1 MRQSEW
7 TVASFG
13 SCADFQEGY
22 VNPAQS
28 VTAYFDGPISWLR
41 AVDLN
46 DGFVNETSRTLS
58 VEGFKSAGKAATLF
72 PAGTLAISKSG
83 TIGRIG
89 ILQREMCGNRAVIN
103 VRPRP
108 DRLDVRFAFYS
119 MLLGRPQIER
129 LAEGSVQKNLYVSA
143 LSKFSL
149 FLPPLPEQRAI
160 AATLGAL
167 DDKIELNRKMNAT
180 LEAMARALFR
190 DWFVDFGP
198 TRARMEGRAPY
209 LSPDLWPLFP
219 DRLDAEGKP
228 EGWEAGN
235 MSDLFT
241 LQRGFDLPSQDRRDG
256 KYPIL
261 AASGPSGYHESHMVK
276 GPGVTTGRSGVLGR
290 VFYVHGDFWPL
301 NTSLWVKDYKR
312 ATPLYAYQFLSLI
325 DLAGFNAGSAVPTLN
340 RNHVHGLPAVLPPR
354 DLVAAFDQLADGL
367 MSRHRHNEVENET
380 LAQTRDL
387 LLPRLMSGELR
398 VAEAGRAMEAAL

>member
-160 AATLGAL
+160 GATLGAL

-198 TRARMEGRAPY
+198 TRAQGRRPRPLPLPRTLAP
-209 LSPDLWPLFP
+209 
-219 DRLDAEGKP
+219 
-228 EGWEAGN
+228 
-235 MSDLFT
+235 
-241 LQRGFDLPSQDRRDG
+241 LPR
-256 KYPIL
+256 
-261 AASGPSGYHESHMVK
+261 
-276 GPGVTTGRSGVLGR
+276 
-290 VFYVHGDFWPL
+290 
-301 NTSLWVKDYKR
+301 
-312 ATPLYAYQFLSLI
+312 
-325 DLAGFNAGSAVPTLN
+325 
-340 RNHVHGLPAVLPPR
+340 PPR
-354 DLVAAFDQLADGL
+354 RRGQTGG
-367 MSRHRHNEVENET
+367 VENWNLGSSRNGAERGRRS
-380 LAQTRDL
+380 LRHQ
-387 LLPRLMSGELR
+387 PRHPLHW
-398 VAEAGRAMEAAL
+398 A